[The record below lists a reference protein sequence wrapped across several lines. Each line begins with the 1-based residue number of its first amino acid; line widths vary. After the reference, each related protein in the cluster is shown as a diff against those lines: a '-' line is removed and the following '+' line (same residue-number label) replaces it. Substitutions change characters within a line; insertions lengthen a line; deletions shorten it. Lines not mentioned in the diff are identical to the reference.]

1 MFGDAHSNE
10 RSEVAFLVAPVSVG
24 DGAYTAAGS
33 TINKDVPANAM
44 AFARPRQVNKEG
56 YASKYRALKKGEN

>member
-1 MFGDAHSNE
+1 
-10 RSEVAFLVAPVSVG
+10 
-24 DGAYTAAGS
+24 
-33 TINKDVPANAM
+33 M